1 MRKVLLATTAL
12 VAMNVTAAQADI
24 SIAGSIEQKYVSGD
38 ASDTMSTDGN
48 ITITGSMTS
57 DTGLTFTVVQ
67 NNSIQQVAGA
77 EGDTTNGVEDA
88 YVSVSSPEMGTIQ
101 LGAGDDI
108 FDRMDGALGENNDI
122 ESQGLQSGASTDIG
136 GAAQAINYMSPS
148 IGGLQVGVYNAPND
162 DTSGFAATFSMAGA
176 SVYYGSKEDASNVGI
191 SASLAGFKINAGS
204 RKVANTSEKASD
216 IGVSYTLDNGI
227 KIAALNSRGTSS
239 TGTKSKYNNF
249 GASYTLAP
257 GASVAIENSDADG
270 VAATY
275 MALHQSWMIEKIE
288 DTYININK
296 DNQDCNFTN
305 KWVKN

>member
-24 SIAGSIEQKYVSGD
+24 SINGAIEQKYVSGD
-38 ASDTMSTDGN
+38 AGDTMSTDGN
-48 ITITGSMTS
+48 ITITGSMTT

-67 NNSIQQVAGA
+67 NNSIQQVTSADDA
-77 EGDTTNGVEDA
+77 TSNGVEDA
-88 YVSVSSPEMGTIQ
+88 YVSVSSPDMGTIQ

-122 ESQGLQSGASTDIG
+122 ESNAIPSEASTDMA
-136 GAAQAINYMSPS
+136 GASQAINYMSPK
-148 IGGLQVGVYNAPND
+148 IGGLQVGAYNSPND

-176 SVYYGSKEDASNVGI
+176 NIYYGSKEDASNVGI

-216 IGVSYTLDNGI
+216 IGVSYVLGNGI
-227 KIAALNSRGTSS
+227 KIAALNSRGTD
-239 TGTKSKYNNF
+239 TDGAKVKYNNF

-275 MALHQSWMIEKIE
+275 MALH
-288 DTYININK
+288 
-296 DNQDCNFTN
+296 
-305 KWVKN
+305 VKF

>member
-24 SIAGSIEQKYVSGD
+24 SINGSIEQKYVSGD
-38 ASDTMSTDGN
+38 AGDTMSTDGN
-48 ITITGSMTS
+48 ITITGSMTT

-67 NNSIQQVAGA
+67 NNSIQQVVSADA
-77 EGDTTNGVEDA
+77 DPSNGVEDA
-88 YVSVSSPEMGTIQ
+88 FVSVSSPDMGTIQ

-122 ESQGLQSGASTDIG
+122 ESNAIPGGASTDIG

-148 IGGLQVGVYNAPND
+148 IGGLQIGLYNSPND

-176 SVYYGSKEDASNVGI
+176 NIYYGSKEDASNVGI

-204 RKVANTSEKASD
+204 RKVANTKEKASD
-216 IGVSYTLDNGI
+216 IGVSYVLGNGI
-227 KIAALNSRGTSS
+227 KIAALNSRGTSAL
-239 TGTKSKYNNF
+239 GTKVKYNNI

-257 GASVAIENSDADG
+257 GASVAIENSDNDG
-270 VAATY
+270 AAATY
-275 MALHQSWMIEKIE
+275 MALHVA
-288 DTYININK
+288 
-296 DNQDCNFTN
+296 F
-305 KWVKN
+305 

>member
-24 SIAGSIEQKYVSGD
+24 SIAGAIEQKYVSGD
-38 ASDTMSTDGN
+38 AGDSMSTDGN
-48 ITITGSMTS
+48 ITITGSFTT

-67 NNSIQQVAGA
+67 NNSLQQIVSKSDDVA
-77 EGDTTNGVEDA
+77 EKVVSNGVEDA
-88 YVSVSSPEMGTIQ
+88 YVSISSAEIGTIQ
-101 LGAGDDI
+101 LGAGDDV

-122 ESQGLQSGASTDIG
+122 ESNGTKDLGTSTAIG

-148 IGGLQVGVYNAPND
+148 IGGLQVGLYNSPND

-176 SVYYGSKEDASNVGI
+176 NIYYGSKEDASNVGI

-216 IGVSYTLDNGI
+216 VGVSYTLDNGI
-227 KIAALNSRGTSS
+227 KIAALNSRGTTSL
-239 TGTKSKYNNF
+239 GTKAKYNNF

-257 GASVAIENSDADG
+257 GASVAIEQSDANG
-270 VAATY
+270 AAATY
-275 MALHQSWMIEKIE
+275 MALHVA
-288 DTYININK
+288 
-296 DNQDCNFTN
+296 F
-305 KWVKN
+305 

>member
-24 SIAGSIEQKYVSGD
+24 SIAGAIEQKYVSGD
-38 ASDTMSTDGN
+38 AGDSMSTDGN
-48 ITITGSMTS
+48 ITITGSFTT

-67 NNSIQQVAGA
+67 NNSLQQIVSKSDDVA
-77 EGDTTNGVEDA
+77 EKVVSNGVEDA
-88 YVSVSSPEMGTIQ
+88 YVSISSADMGTIQ

-122 ESQGLQSGASTDIG
+122 ESNALPATASTDMA
-136 GAAQAINYMSPS
+136 GAVQAINYMSPK
-148 IGGLQVGVYNAPND
+148 IGGLQVGAYNSPND

-176 SVYYGSKEDASNVGI
+176 NIYYGSKEDASNVGI

-239 TGTKSKYNNF
+239 TGTKVKYNNF

-275 MALHQSWMIEKIE
+275 MALH
-288 DTYININK
+288 
-296 DNQDCNFTN
+296 
-305 KWVKN
+305 VKS

>member
-24 SIAGSIEQKYVSGD
+24 SIAGAIEQRYVSGD
-38 ASDTMSTDGN
+38 AGDTMSTDGN
-48 ITITGSMTS
+48 ITITGSMTTDS
-57 DTGLTFTVVQ
+57 GLTFTVVQ
-67 NNSIQQVAGA
+67 NNSLQQVVSGA
-77 EGDTTNGVEDA
+77 TDVADGVVSNGVEDA
-88 YVSVSSPEMGTIQ
+88 YVSISSADLGTIQ

-122 ESQGLQSGASTDIG
+122 ESNALPGGASTDLA
-136 GAAQAINYMSPS
+136 GAAQAINYMSPK
-148 IGGLQVGVYNAPND
+148 IGGLQIGAYNSPND

-176 SVYYGSKEDASNVGI
+176 NIYYGSKEDASNVGI

-204 RKVANTSEKASD
+204 RKTSNTSEKASD

-239 TGTKSKYNNF
+239 TGTKVKYNNF

-257 GASVAIENSDADG
+257 GASVAIENSDNDG
-270 VAATY
+270 AAATY
-275 MALHQSWMIEKIE
+275 MALHVA
-288 DTYININK
+288 
-296 DNQDCNFTN
+296 F
-305 KWVKN
+305 